1 MEDNASGN
9 VNPLDERFA
18 KAAQQQEDNLASDD
32 QMVEGLWF
40 RMEAK
45 LQHQD
50 VAPIVSATS
59 SQSGSAT
66 SGAKWYQLTAWL
78 AAACL
83 FFALGF
89 GFMNQ
94 GGSQEQLADN
104 SPEGEAVK
112 SAAEKANENQ
122 NNVYP
127 QDSLV
132 GPQNQ
137 QKLSKDASYPH
148 EVVNNLRITAP
159 LSTSQKDKL
168 VASSSTGI
176 NTRNYPIGSPKEKS
190 KNDGVTDAKDPS
202 LANGGPGIRMPDTVG
217 LSPTVKQVLA
227 TPMVAHKAGPAADE
241 MDITIEVRPSSKR
254 DRKLA
259 KQEPDLTPE
268 PEVASPPKTSPT
280 SPSWFTKMNEWRKGR
295 SASESAESDTTAKP
309 RFRLLRQ

>member
-9 VNPLDERFA
+9 ANPLDERFA

-94 GGSQEQLADN
+94 GGSQEQLAGI
-104 SPEGEAVK
+104 SPESEAVE
-112 SAAEKANENQ
+112 SGTEKANEKQ
-122 NNVYP
+122 GNVYP
-127 QDSLV
+127 QNSVFDL
-132 GPQNQ
+132 QNQ
-137 QKLSKDASYPH
+137 QKLHNDASYPH
-148 EVVNNLRITAP
+148 ENVNNLGIDA
-159 LSTSQKDKL
+159 LSSTSQKGKL
-168 VASSSTGI
+168 VASSRTGI
-176 NTRNYPIGSPKEKS
+176 TAYNYPIGSPKEKS
-190 KNDGVTDAKDPS
+190 KNDRLTDAKAPS
-202 LANGGPGIRMPDTVG
+202 LANSGPGIRIPDTVG

-227 TPMVAHKAGPAADE
+227 TPMVAHKTGPAADE